1 MTDLRPSHTGH
12 FVWLMPTQNWRP
24 YPGQTGHGTV
34 RPARLVV
41 CCFFIFF
48 LFFSSFLGKPQAHF
62 EIKNRR
68 TKGETMWYMVEKE
81 GSQRWK
87 NVENKIEAKGK
98 IFECANVVNK
108 LEAKGEIFWWRR

>member
-1 MTDLRPSHTGH
+1 MEALSQSDWPWHGETG
-12 FVWLMPTQNWRP
+12 W
-24 YPGQTGHGTV
+24 
-34 RPARLVV
+34 A
-41 CCFFIFF
+41 CCLLF
-48 LFFSSFLGKPQAHF
+48 LFLLPFSFSLFLGKPQAHF